1 MGGEK
6 EEREKRMGRHTLW
19 EVMGRLDASD
29 PLPSFL
35 HPPTPMLGRV
45 RRDKRKSCKVRKE
58 GGETMIPAFSAP
70 KIYIPYIPVYLNQL
84 VLGIQVFWGQ
94 RVCKERSI
102 LAPPIPSDSLAE
114 TKIARSQRGGKR
126 KL

>member
-58 GGETMIPAFSAP
+58 GGETMIPSLHLKF
-70 KIYIPYIPVYLNQL
+70 IYRIYRYI
-84 VLGIQVFWGQ
+84 
-94 RVCKERSI
+94 
-102 LAPPIPSDSLAE
+102 
-114 TKIARSQRGGKR
+114 
-126 KL
+126 